1 MTTAP
6 AHQAVSLAGLVHDN
20 SETVID
26 YAFMGHRRPNGG
38 VVEPSYRDTT
48 IRYADTFGYR
58 HYQWTDVNQ
67 GNSAGWGA
75 GQRTRFDMLV
85 KADGTVVHL
94 FHTEYWTRVACT
106 DCEYSYATRYIA
118 VTDAD
123 GVTHP
128 AAPFCDEH
136 GRVVKRITEAQR
148 GYSWTESE
156 HLLIGQHD

>member
-38 VVEPSYRDTT
+38 VVEPSFRDTT
-48 IRYADTFGYR
+48 IRYAETFGYT
-58 HYQWTDVNQ
+58 HYQWTDTNQ
-67 GNSAGWGA
+67 RN

-94 FHTEYWTRVACT
+94 FHTEYFTRVACGAG
-106 DCEYSYATRYIA
+106 DWCHSYATHYT
-118 VTDAD
+118 VVVDSD
-123 GVTHP
+123 GKPSDKVP
-128 AAPFCDEH
+128 YCDEH
-136 GRVVKRITEAQR
+136 VHQMRHNLDGLPMQLLL
-148 GYSWTESE
+148 SE
-156 HLLIGQHD
+156 RLHIGQHD